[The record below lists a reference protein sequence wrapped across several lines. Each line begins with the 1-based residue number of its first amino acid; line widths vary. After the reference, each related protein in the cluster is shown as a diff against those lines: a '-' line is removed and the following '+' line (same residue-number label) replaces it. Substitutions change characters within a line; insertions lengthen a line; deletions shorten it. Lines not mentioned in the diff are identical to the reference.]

1 VVLGGGAVSYE
12 QGTPVRAVLKHSL
25 HAADARGKKVGV
37 GRVMLVTTKWIS
49 FSLSLSLSIS
59 FSFSLFLTF
68 CPSVSL
74 YISLSLYLSLFL
86 SLSLSPGG
94 VKQKEAGA
102 FGEERKRSGSMHGND
117 QQLSADSHQF
127 ISENVLKLSSPQP

>member
-1 VVLGGGAVSYE
+1 
-12 QGTPVRAVLKHSL
+12 
-25 HAADARGKKVGV
+25 
-37 GRVMLVTTKWIS
+37 MLVTTKWIS

-102 FGEERKRSGSMHGND
+102 FGEERKRSESMHGND

-127 ISENVLKLSSPQP
+127 ISENVLMQNFPRPKLELSSQPHDADFHTRSPLLAIPPSQGKPHLGAWYFWHS